1 MKKWIAAFLVFCS
14 LCTALPVFADDSYLI
29 ADAGF
34 YMAQLYYC
42 DAEAGVVVLKNVTP
56 VGERN
61 NKNTEIS
68 QKGTYQE
75 LSIAGAIS
83 LPDGNSVPLSDCNL
97 YADSQVRILLIRTK
111 GETLHVINMKFL

>member
-14 LCTALPVFADDSYLI
+14 LFAALPVFAEDSYLI

-42 DAEAGVVVLKNVTP
+42 DAESGKVVLKNVTP
-56 VGERN
+56 VGTRN

-68 QKGTYQE
+68 QKATYQE
-75 LSIAGAIS
+75 LSIAGTVR
-83 LPDGNSVPLSDCNL
+83 LPDGNAVPLADCNL
-97 YADSQVRILLIRTK
+97 YADSQVRVLLIRTK
-111 GETLHVINMKFL
+111 GDSLHIINMKFL